1 MSKFPIYHYHP
12 ATNSVTKYKDYVTYD
27 QWSNEPRED
36 NLFWVASN
44 PESGRMEIVS
54 DNLEMLNL
62 LTDKQTEEQ
71 AVILF
76 ATMLGL
82 REQAAE

>member
-1 MSKFPIYHYHP
+1 MKFPIYHYHP
-12 ATNSVTKYKDYVTYD
+12 ATNEVTKYKEEVTYD

-36 NLFWVASN
+36 GLFWVASS
-44 PESGRMEIVS
+44 PETGRVEVVS

-62 LTDKQTEEQ
+62 LIENQTEEQ

-76 ATMLGL
+76 ATLLGL
-82 REQAAE
+82 REQAAD